1 MNKTFMLANAI
12 GFIDDDLILESE
24 QFEARKP
31 IYIKYAAAAAA
42 CLCAAGGAAIAV
54 NARRVP
60 EASVSGSVVDHASA
74 GVRNSADNSAPAPVV
89 SAPAL
94 TADEIHFNELTAE
107 EVGSARAYFDPE
119 FYDEI
124 KWDKADILEYY
135 GKELTPAYIPDGL
148 IPSEWN
154 ETGTTVFVK
163 KGGGIEYDRVGLSF
177 YHDYYEDGSPKLTD
191 DVAAVKGFGITVS
204 RLGYPLEC
212 GIYNDL
218 GDKSTTE
225 IGGTE
230 VAFSHRSA
238 PYGPYDPETHEP
250 SGFYDEYFAEFEA
263 DGVFCRI
270 VTYQL
275 PANEIIEIVS
285 SILS

>member
-1 MNKTFMLANAI
+1 MNKTFILANAI
-12 GFIDDDLILESE
+12 GYIDDDLILESE

-54 NARRVP
+54 NHRSVP
-60 EASVSGSVVDHASA
+60 EVSVSSGIIDPASA
-74 GVRNSADNSAPAPVV
+74 GVRNSVADISAPV
-89 SAPAL
+89 L
-94 TADEIHFNELTAE
+94 TADEVVFNEMTSE
-107 EVGSARAYFDPE
+107 EIGAARAYFDPK

-135 GKELTPAYIPDGL
+135 GKELAPAYIPEGL

-154 ETGTTVFVK
+154 EAGTTVFVK
-163 KGGGIEYDRVGLSF
+163 KGGEIEYDRVGLSF

-191 DVAAVKGFGITVS
+191 DVAAVKGFSVTVS

-212 GIYNDL
+212 GIYNNL

-225 IGGTE
+225 VGGTE
-230 VAFSHRSA
+230 VAFSHRSV
-238 PYGPYDPETHEP
+238 PYGPYAPETHEP

-263 DGVFCRI
+263 DGVFFRV

-285 SILS
+285 SILA

>member
-1 MNKTFMLANAI
+1 MNKTFILANAI

-24 QFEARKP
+24 QPAERKP

-54 NARRVP
+54 NARRAP
-60 EASVSGSVVDHASA
+60 EASVSSGVIDPASA
-74 GVRNSADNSAPAPVV
+74 GVQNSAADNSAPV
-89 SAPAL
+89 L
-94 TADEIHFNELTAE
+94 TADEIVFNELTE
-107 EVGSARAYFDPE
+107 EGVGAARAYFDPE

-148 IPSEWN
+148 IPSKLN
-154 ETGTTVFVK
+154 EAGATVFVK
-163 KGGGIEYDRVGLSF
+163 KGGGIEYDIVGLSF

-191 DVAAVKGFGITVS
+191 DVAALKGFSITVS

-212 GIYNDL
+212 GIYNNL
-218 GDKSTTE
+218 GDKDTTD
-225 IGGTE
+225 IKGIQ

-250 SGFYDEYFAEFEA
+250 SGYYDEYFAEFEA
-263 DGVFCRI
+263 DGVSCRI

-285 SILS
+285 SILA